1 MDKEFN
7 EFKKGFNKLRNEN
20 IYSECIHK
28 DSKCSDNI
36 VKAHSIQNN
45 RILNKLSKNGEVL
58 QFSLDNISEVGIFNL
73 KKVGRKKATTF
84 TGFCGYH
91 DKELFKPI
99 EDKDY
104 IPGDIKQE
112 FIFAYRTIAKEYHS
126 KKTSINIYT
135 KLLQMTEKNDM
146 EAMQKYFTNI
156 NNESMQML
164 KLTAESF
171 IEGLDMSLKDLEKY
185 NTAMKINLSRKRY
198 NKVETKVIEFDEEYS
213 LAVSS
218 TFYMTN
224 DLEGNII
231 NDLSN
236 LKATMIPT
244 MLTVIPQN
252 GKTYILISYF
262 SKDRERFRF
271 INEQILNKSK
281 DEQKIIISNLII
293 QYCEN
298 FVFSPSK
305 WETMDENEQKNIVAG
320 FNDISSNIYVSQ
332 INSKYNLFI

>member
-1 MDKEFN
+1 MLSEFN
-7 EFKKGFNKLRNEN
+7 EFKKGFNRLRNEN
-20 IYSECIHK
+20 MYSECIHK
-28 DSKCSDNI
+28 DQNCSDRI
-36 VKAHSIQNN
+36 IKAHSIQNN

-58 QFSLDNISEVGIFNL
+58 QFSLDSISEFGIFNL
-73 KKVGRKKATTF
+73 KKIGRKKATTF

-91 DKELFKPI
+91 DKEIFKPI

-104 IPGDIKQE
+104 IPGDVEQE
-112 FIFAYRTIAKEYHS
+112 FIFAYRTIAKEYHA
-126 KKTSINIYT
+126 KKTTLNIYT
-135 KLLQMTEKNDM
+135 KLLHMAKNDIETM
-146 EAMQKYFTNI
+146 KKYFPNV
-156 NNESMQML
+156 NNESIQVL
-164 KLTAESF
+164 KLTAEDF
-171 IEGLDMSLKDLEKY
+171 IEGSGMSLKDLDKY

-236 LKATMIPT
+236 FKATMIPT

-252 GKTYILISYF
+252 SKTYVLISYF
-262 SKDRERFRF
+262 SKDRERFKF
-271 INEQILNKSK
+271 IDNQILNKSK

-293 QYCEN
+293 EYCEN
-298 FVFSPSK
+298 FVFSPDK
-305 WETMDENEQKNIVAG
+305 WETMDEDEQRKIVAG
-320 FNDISSNIYVSQ
+320 FNDLTTNIYNSQ

>member
-20 IYSECIHK
+20 IYSECIHN
-28 DSKCSDNI
+28 DSKCSNNI
-36 VKAHSIQNN
+36 IKAHSIQNN
-45 RILNKLSKNGEVL
+45 RILNKLSENGEVL
-58 QFSLDNISEVGIFNL
+58 QFSLDNISEVGIFNM

-91 DKELFKPI
+91 DKEIFKPI

-104 IPGDIKQE
+104 TPGDAEQE
-112 FIFAYRTIAKEYHS
+112 FIFAYRTIAKEYHA
-126 KKTSINIYT
+126 KKTTINIYT
-135 KLLQMTEKNDM
+135 KLLQMAEKNDIETM
-146 EAMQKYFTNI
+146 KNYFPNVS
-156 NNESMQML
+156 NESIQRL
-164 KLTAESF
+164 KLTAKHF
-171 IEGLDMSLKDLEKY
+171 IEGSDMSLKDLEKY

-198 NKVETKVIEFDEEYS
+198 NKIETKVIEFDEEYS

-236 LKATMIPT
+236 FKATMIPT
-244 MLTVIPQN
+244 MLTVVPQN
-252 GKTYILISYF
+252 GKTYVLISYF
-262 SKDRERFRF
+262 SKHRERFKF
-271 INEQILNKSK
+271 IDNQILNKPK

-293 QYCEN
+293 EYCEN
-298 FVFSPSK
+298 FVFSPTK
-305 WETMDENEQKNIVAG
+305 WETMDENEKKNIVAG
-320 FNDISSNIYVSQ
+320 YNDLSSNIYNSQ
-332 INSKYNLFI
+332 INSNYNLFI